1 MITINDYN
9 EIKTKIPRLGEKF
22 EILKGKKK
30 ATYKIID
37 SVNFDGAYDLIRC
50 ENMGISMGNTYI
62 WSERHL
68 TGSRSIESCVKQAYD
83 HT

>member
-1 MITINDYN
+1 MKIINDYN
-9 EIKTKIPRLGEKF
+9 KVKDNIPQLGEKF
-22 EILKGKKK
+22 TIEKGKRK
-30 ATYKIID
+30 ATYKIIN

-62 WSERHL
+62 WREKHL
-68 TGSRSIESCVKQAYD
+68 TGSSSIEGCVKQAYD